1 MCSVLF
7 CVFFEGIQTFGKNVV
22 VAGRSKNVG
31 MPISMLLHT
40 DGEHERP
47 GGKTVNVV
55 KYFNA
60 LTCKIIKIKLT

>member
-1 MCSVLF
+1 MEYNFLF
-7 CVFFEGIQTFGKNVV
+7 FFFLQGIQTFGKNVL

-47 GGKTVNVV
+47 GGKSGNVV
-55 KYFNA
+55 PMFPFVKS
-60 LTCKIIKIKLT
+60 